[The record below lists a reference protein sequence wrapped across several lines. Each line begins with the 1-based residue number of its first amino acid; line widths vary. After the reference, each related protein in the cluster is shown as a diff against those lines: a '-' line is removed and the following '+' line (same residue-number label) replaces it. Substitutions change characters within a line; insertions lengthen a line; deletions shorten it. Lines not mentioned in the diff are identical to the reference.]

1 MDIGDHVGDTA
12 EYSSGERTTVSGV
25 QCTPCNNDDDNDD
38 DDDEDEE
45 ERRHCERTV
54 MSSEQCTPCDD
65 DDDDDDNEK
74 DVFQANGRQ
83 CLVTSVKPVLLLMLV
98 GDDDNMLQVDHQC
111 TCDDDDGNDN
121 DDVF

>member
-1 MDIGDHVGDTA
+1 MDIGEHV
-12 EYSSGERTTVSGV
+12 EYSLGERTTVSGV
-25 QCTPCNNDDDNDD
+25 QCTPCNNDDD
-38 DDDEDEE
+38 DDEDKE

-65 DDDDDDNEK
+65 DNDDDDDDNEK

-111 TCDDDDGNDN
+111 TCDDDDDDDNDN